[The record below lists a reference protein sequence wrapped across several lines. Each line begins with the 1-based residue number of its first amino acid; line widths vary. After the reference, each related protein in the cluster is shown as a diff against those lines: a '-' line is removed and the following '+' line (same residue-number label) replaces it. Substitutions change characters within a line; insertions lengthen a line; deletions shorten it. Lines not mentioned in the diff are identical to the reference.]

1 MHRFFVSAENIQG
14 KDIVLSE
21 QAHQIRDVLRLKAD
35 EHIVVLDN
43 QGLEYEVILTNI
55 SKNEVKGQVAE
66 KREAMG
72 EPNVKITLYQSL
84 LGREKFE
91 WVLQKCTEVGVV
103 RFVPMITSRTIVRDS
118 NNITTKKLERW
129 RQIITEAAEQA
140 GRGRIPELTSPVKLE
155 EALGQQKDYNL
166 SLMGSAESNIES
178 LRSVL
183 GQRDIGADAA
193 IALFVGPEGGFT
205 EQELQWGR
213 NGGVIEF
220 SLGRRVLR
228 TETAAMVASALILYQ
243 LGQME
248 R

>member
-1 MHRFFVSAENIQG
+1 MHRFFVSVENIQG
-14 KDIVLSE
+14 EGIVLNK

-43 QGLEYEVILTNI
+43 QGAEYEVVLTSVN
-55 SKNEVKGQVAE
+55 KNEIKGKIVE

-103 RFVPMITSRTIVRDS
+103 RFVPIITSRTIVRDC
-118 NNITTKKLERW
+118 NNITAKKLGRW
-129 RQIITEAAEQA
+129 RRIITEAAEQA
-140 GRGRIPELTSPVKLE
+140 SRGRIPELTSPVKLE
-155 EALGQQKDYNL
+155 EALSQQKEFDL
-166 SLMGSAESNIES
+166 LLMASTEHRSQS
-178 LRSVL
+178 LRGIL
-183 GQRDIGADAA
+183 GGRDIGAGAV
-193 IALFVGPEGGFT
+193 IALFIGPEGGFT
-205 EQELQWGR
+205 EQEMQGGR
-213 NGGVIEF
+213 DNGAIAF
-220 SLGRRVLR
+220 NLGRRILR

-243 LGQME
+243 LEQME